1 MSEIH
6 FMRSDQI
13 FVLLLI
19 ILIPLTGCFENGVG
33 DADAQDATGE
43 TATSVINNYYNNTS
57 NVIDNSPQL
66 QHMYVNATTDIA
78 YTITISESEALEIVS
93 QSYVVVWD
101 DSRSN
106 NNPQAS
112 NSASVLNISCFDGPE
127 RPPYFGNAAG
137 HLWKGEG
144 ECTYT
149 FGTNLQPEPFGYAYH
164 SVFYKIHDL
173 S

>member
-1 MSEIH
+1 
-6 FMRSDQI
+6 MRNDQI
-13 FVLLLI
+13 FVLLLV
-19 ILIPLTGCFENGVG
+19 ILLPMSGCFDGGGVG

-43 TATSVINNYYNNTS
+43 NGATVINNYYNNTS
-57 NVIDNSPQL
+57 RVIDNSPRL

-93 QSYVVVWD
+93 QSYVIVWD
-101 DSRSN
+101 DSRN
-106 NNPQAS
+106 NNDPQTQ
-112 NSASVLNISCFDGPE
+112 NSAWVLNISCFDGPE
-127 RPPYFGNAAG
+127 SPSSFGYAAG
-137 HLWKGEG
+137 LLWKGEG